1 MNPESSFFQLRS
13 FFEKPVCQK
22 AAEPLKDGAELA
34 IQVGD
39 EAPFSLF
46 KQRGQLTLVPTA
58 PTSPDMTFVLGG
70 EIPTLLN
77 QLGSN
82 EIAEMGI
89 SIFNWMLEK
98 DENKRIS
105 AKVHMDSFSILR
117 KGYFGVL
124 AQGGLPVMQ
133 YLATKGLGNLGKL
146 KSALAKMR
154 R

>member
-1 MNPESSFFQLRS
+1 MNAESSFYQLRS

-34 IQVGD
+34 IQVGN
-39 EAPFSLF
+39 ETPFSLF
-46 KQRGQLTLVPTA
+46 KQRGQLALHPTA

-70 EIPTLLN
+70 QIPTLLN

-105 AKVHMDSFSILR
+105 AKVHVDSFSILR

-146 KSALAKMR
+146 KNALGKLR